1 MQNDDRNIGRKF
13 LREYS
18 LRTSLEKP
26 EGVEYARKAEKYLED
41 AIKTLQGDINLLKN
55 VVVQNNERVA
65 TFVFQAS
72 KQAADVVK
80 ARVQNIPQQFGMVD
94 KQGNIK
100 QDINPFIGVEN
111 PDIRKRYYAESSFV
125 VENERVKAA
134 AQKMIQ
140 DKFGFSEYDPEAN
153 ILKAYTPTS
162 FAMSD
167 VASNVDMM
175 NEEVQ
180 KRFQESVQ
188 LKEER
193 EKRKQLI
200 ARTRDP
206 GTEEFKQNEMNKLK
220 ASDARKLVKQKYIQE
235 NPDSPLAIA
244 EKEKQDELA
253 AKEAAKAK
261 KEAQQ
266 ALKKQQD
273 EDERNAKARTATIKG
288 LLRTLAAVLVASY
301 AILNKIL
308 KATLETAENTLRIA
322 FDSSRTNIYSA
333 DLVKYEN
340 AAAMLGLD
348 KSVMGGAYGSIVSQ
362 FSDVTGSGFSS
373 GIEKA
378 AILLQQDTGILT
390 GLALDKYDNPKDMF
404 MDIIASVMNASL
416 SGRGG
421 AISGKSTTEA
431 HMINMELVKRSFG
444 DQAAA
449 LINALW
455 RKMEDEGTLNSAG
468 RFTGADIDKYMLG
481 LASGSVLPNDEL
493 VASVEAATRSIK
505 EFEAFWNS
513 LKDNVF
519 MRLLTVVEGIAGKL
533 EQFLMP
539 LVMALAPDQAV
550 GMMHDTFR
558 EHNENKLRIGG
569 VIDLMEADDSIQSM
583 LNMIQERS
591 GAKDKQE
598 AKNILAKTFSSPS
611 QLNISRLLG
620 PGSDAGTWA
629 EFLAT
634 GDTAIYASYL
644 EAQQKLLDNENKTIG
659 SRILNNR
666 VDVPAVK
673 TYGIDVSQLIVNA
686 QNSML
691 EAEMDKISNL
701 SKAHAFN
708 QLFGSDRQYVPS
720 IGYVFDLLNSAS
732 GGNLNEFRGYTP
744 PELLKEFQDSG
755 VSTDDIDRLLQQELG
770 KESSIYTNASV
781 KWLRRI
787 LDSAGIQASGTMS
800 FDRFSDMADFTDS
813 MSEHYT
819 NTALAFEAMRETLP
833 GMYSKWLSAGGRNTM
848 LDDDSVRVVPSESKP
863 GTLHIIMDVKDNGE
877 LVKTLNSSYSF
888 GSSGIGMTEA
898 RQFESEKF
906 KVLLENTSNAK

>member
-1 MQNDDRNIGRKF
+1 VQNNDRNIGRKF

-26 EGVEYARKAEKYLED
+26 EGIEYARKAEKYLED

-100 QDINPFIGVEN
+100 QDINPFIGIEN
-111 PDIRKRYYAESSFV
+111 PDIRKRYYAETSLV

-140 DKFGFSEYDPEAN
+140 DKFGFSEYDPESN

-175 NEEVQ
+175 NAEVR

-206 GTEEFKQNEMNKLK
+206 GTEEFEKNEMNKLK

-244 EKEKQDELA
+244 EKEKQEKLA
-253 AKEAAKAK
+253 SREAEKAEKAK
-261 KEAQQ
+261 QQ
-266 ALKKQQD
+266 ALERKKA
-273 EDERNAKARTATIKG
+273 EEEREANARNNAIKG
-288 LLRTLAAVLVASY
+288 TLRVLGAVLVASY

-322 FDSSRTNIYSA
+322 LDSSRTNVYSA
-333 DLVKYEN
+333 DMVKYEN

-348 KSVMGGAYGSIVSQ
+348 KSVMSGAYGNIVSQ
-362 FSDVTGSGFSS
+362 FSDVTNSGFSS

-378 AILLQQDTGILT
+378 AILLQQDTGLLT

-404 MDIIASVMNASL
+404 MDIIASVMNASI

-421 AISGKSTTEA
+421 AISGKSMAEA
-431 HMINMELVKRSFG
+431 HMINTELVKRNFG

-449 LINALW
+449 LVNALW
-455 RKMEDEGTLNSAG
+455 RKMEDEGTISSG
-468 RFTGADIDKYMLG
+468 TRFTGADIDKYMLA
-481 LASGSVLPNDEL
+481 LASGTVVPDDSL
-493 VASVEAATRSIK
+493 VAAAEAATRSIK
-505 EFEAFWNS
+505 EFEAFWDS

-519 MRLLTVVEGIAGKL
+519 MRLLTVVEGIYNRL

-539 LVMALAPDQAV
+539 IVMALAPDQAV
-550 GMMHDTFR
+550 GMMQNTFK
-558 EHNENKLRIGG
+558 EHMANKLRIGE
-569 VIDLMEADDSIQSM
+569 VIALMETDDAIQNM
-583 LNMIQERS
+583 LKGIQESS
-591 GAKDKQE
+591 GAKDTQE
-598 AKNILAKTFSSPS
+598 AKKKLAETFANPS
-611 QLNISRLLG
+611 ELNINRLLG

-629 EFLAT
+629 TFLAS

-644 EAQQKLLDNENKTIG
+644 EAQQRLLDNENKTIG

-666 VDVPAVK
+666 VNVPAVK
-673 TYGIDVSQLIVNA
+673 TYGIDVSQIVLNA
-686 QNSML
+686 QNSIL
-691 EAEMDKISNL
+691 KAEMNKIGDL
-701 SKAHAFN
+701 SSAHVYD
-708 QLFGSDRQYVPS
+708 QLAGYRRMYNPS
-720 IGYVFDLLNSAS
+720 TGYVFDLLNNAI
-732 GGNLNEFRGYTP
+732 GGKLNEFTGYTLP
-744 PELLKEFQDSG
+744 MLLTEFQNAGLSR
-755 VSTDDIDRLLQQELG
+755 DDIDKLLQQELG
-770 KESSIYTNASV
+770 KESSIYTNLSV
-781 KWLRRI
+781 KWLRNI
-787 LDSAGIQASGTMS
+787 LDSYGIQADGSMS
-800 FDRFSDMADFTDS
+800 FDRFSEMADFTS
-813 MSEHYT
+813 GMAERYV
-819 NTALAFEAMRETLP
+819 NEALALEAMRDVLP
-833 GMYSKWLSAGGRNTM
+833 GLYSSWVAKGGENSTFI
-848 LDDDSVRVVPSESKP
+848 DDIVRVIPNEGKP
-863 GTLHIIMDVKDNGE
+863 GTLNIVMDIKENGE
-877 LVKTLNSSYSF
+877 LVKTLSAGYSF
-888 GSSGIGMTEA
+888 GSSGIGMSEA

-906 KVLLENTSNAK
+906 KILMENAANAK